1 LLDYFK
7 EIHQKFDQAG
17 IQLSVY
23 NYSFRDD
30 FTGEEIERGFE
41 MTKALG
47 VNALTASSTVSVTRR
62 VAWGEGD
69 TPLSATLEL
78 LKARR
83 WGIAANIEYAYKDSD
98 TVAEVKRCYAYCKRV
113 LET

>member
-1 LLDYFK
+1 
-7 EIHQKFDQAG
+7 
-17 IQLSVY
+17 
-23 NYSFRDD
+23 
-30 FTGEEIERGFE
+30 
-41 MTKALG
+41 
-47 VNALTASSTVSVTRR
+47 
-62 VAWGEGD
+62 
-69 TPLSATLEL
+69 LSATLEL